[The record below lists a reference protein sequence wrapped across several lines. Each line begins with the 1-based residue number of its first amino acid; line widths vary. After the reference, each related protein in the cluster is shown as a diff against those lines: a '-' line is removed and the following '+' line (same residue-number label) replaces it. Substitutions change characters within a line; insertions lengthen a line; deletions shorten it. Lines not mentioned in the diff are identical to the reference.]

1 MIRRSLLAVVVLTA
15 CTPAPP
21 PPDGLWSVNGTEL
34 YVRRIGE
41 GEPIIVIHG
50 GPLLEHGYFLPHL
63 VPLAETYQLVFYDQR
78 LNGRSAGTVDSAS
91 VRIATFV
98 DDIESIRRQLG
109 ARRVHVMGHSW
120 GGQLALRYALAHGD
134 RVASLILV
142 SPMPPS
148 TALWQAEG
156 AALSEQ
162 TTAADEEAIAT
173 MRATPAIAA
182 RQPEAIRELL
192 LLTFLPQFADRA
204 RADHLA
210 LMVPADYG
218 ERSRQFGF
226 MMQDLADYDLV
237 PELRRVTARTLVVF
251 GDAEP
256 ALALTGRLLV
266 DSIPD
271 ARLVAIPTS
280 GHFTFVEQPE
290 AFMQTI
296 RSFLNDR

>member
-1 MIRRSLLAVVVLTA
+1 VIRHSLLAVVVLTA

-63 VPLAETYQLVFYDQR
+63 APLAETHQLVFYDQR
-78 LNGRSAGTVDSAS
+78 LSGRSAGTVDSAS
-91 VRIATFV
+91 VRIATYV
-98 DDIESIRRQLG
+98 DDIEGIRRQLG
-109 ARRVHVMGHSW
+109 ADRVHVMGHSW
-120 GGQLALRYALAHGD
+120 GGQLALRYALTHGN

-148 TALWQAEG
+148 TELWQAEERELTSRIAPEDQ
-156 AALSEQ
+156 AAV
-162 TTAADEEAIAT
+162 TT
-173 MRATPAIAA
+173 MRATPAVAE
-182 RQPEAIRELL
+182 RRPEAIRNLL
-192 LLTFLPQFADRA
+192 LLTFRPQFVDRA
-204 RADHLA
+204 RADQLA

-226 MMQDLADYDLV
+226 MMPDLANYDLV
-237 PELRRVTARTLVVF
+237 PDLRRIAARTLVVF

-256 ALALTGRLLV
+256 ALALTGRMLA

-271 ARLVAIPTS
+271 ARLVTIPAS

-290 AFMQTI
+290 AFMLTI